1 MVQKVEV
8 KYDFVYLLF
17 FQIVV
22 KIFSLGFEVIV
33 LENEGFGN
41 GVVEFL
47 VRINKSLNENI
58 F

>member
-8 KYDFVYLLF
+8 KYDFVYLFF